1 MQIAEL
7 PVAAPTTAPAP
18 IAQQDF
24 RDAMA
29 GLAAAVN
36 VITTDGPH
44 GRFGFTA
51 TAVCSVTD
59 SPPTLLVCLNRSASV
74 HPALTA
80 HATLCINTLTAN
92 SASCPTCS
100 VARRPWLN
108 ASPPHNGLNGSPV
121 RQFSM
126 AQRPPLIAG
135 SARLSASAH
144 MTFCSAKYWHCVGR
158 RMRRRWCIS
167 TETITNCLLSS
178 RRRLESAIQT
188 DDTTK
193 RANFR

>member
-1 MQIAEL
+1 MHIAEL
-7 PVAAPTTAPAP
+7 AVATQTLPP
-18 IAQQDF
+18 IGQQDF

-80 HATLCINTLTAN
+80 HATLCINTLTSEQRDLSNLFGGKTPMAN
-92 SASCPTCS
+92 RFAAAQWSQWVTGAPVLQDAAASYDCRVSQTVS
-100 VARRPWLN
+100 VGTHDILFCEVLALRR
-108 ASPPHNGLNGSPV
+108 
-121 RQFSM
+121 
-126 AQRPPLIAG
+126 
-135 SARLSASAH
+135 
-144 MTFCSAKYWHCVGR
+144 
-158 RMRRRWCIS
+158 
-167 TETITNCLLSS
+167 
-178 RRRLESAIQT
+178 QT
-188 DDTTK
+188 DVAALVYFDRHYHDLPCAVPVT
-193 RANFR
+193 RS

>member
-80 HATLCINTLTAN
+80 HATLCINTLTSEQRELSNLFGGKTPMAERFAAAQW
-92 SASCPTCS
+92 SEWVTGAPI
-100 VARRPWLN
+100 
-108 ASPPHNGLNGSPV
+108 LNGAAASFDCRVSQTVSVGTHDILFCEVLALRRQKDAAALVYFDRNYHQLPPVLPSPT
-121 RQFSM
+121 
-126 AQRPPLIAG
+126 G
-135 SARLSASAH
+135 
-144 MTFCSAKYWHCVGR
+144 
-158 RMRRRWCIS
+158 IS
-167 TETITNCLLSS
+167 HSNG
-178 RRRLESAIQT
+178 
-188 DDTTK
+188 
-193 RANFR
+193 